1 MKRGISPLIATILLV
16 AFTTVIGLL
25 VINFW
30 KGTVEENIE
39 SSGSQVRTAIECE
52 YVNIDLEVIND
63 KLYVKNNNQNNLPL
77 KGFIIRVKHDNGVRV
92 YIGDENLATP
102 LQAYGVQEVL
112 FQEVLSPNF
121 EIVNIRGFEV
131 IPRIEA
137 NGKVIDCEDKRVS
150 YNL

>member
-1 MKRGISPLIATILLV
+1 MKRGISPLVATILLV
-16 AFTTVIGLL
+16 AFATVIGLL

-52 YVNIDLEVIND
+52 YVNIDLEVID
-63 KLYVKNNNQNNLPL
+63 EKLYIENNNQNNLAL
-77 KGFIIRVKHDNGVRV
+77 KGFVIRIKHDNGVSV
-92 YIGDENLATP
+92 YKMHENLVQP
-102 LQAYGVQEVL
+102 LEVYGVKEV
-112 FQEVLSPNF
+112 FFSSF
-121 EIVNIRGFEV
+121 ETENIRGFEV